1 MEKTFNF
8 LICICVIGIIV
19 ILFFSAKNSYS
30 NLKND
35 SDAVQ
40 QNYVIHMDT
49 ISTPI
54 FKVSSNNQR
63 TLTVPVKTR
72 FKFEFTATLEELKY
86 YFLTHNFTN
95 EDAKNIVI
103 IGEKVADD
111 SKDIKWTI
119 Y

>member
-40 QNYVIHMDT
+40 QSYVIHKDS
-49 ISTPI
+49 IRTPI